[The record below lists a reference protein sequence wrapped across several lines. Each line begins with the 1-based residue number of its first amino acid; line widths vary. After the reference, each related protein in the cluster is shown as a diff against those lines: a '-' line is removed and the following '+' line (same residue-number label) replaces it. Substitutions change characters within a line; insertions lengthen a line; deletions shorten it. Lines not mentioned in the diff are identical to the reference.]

1 MDAAQILESLML
13 ISFGIAWPPSII
25 KSFRSRTTKGKSG
38 FFLIIVAV
46 GYISGIAAKYA
57 GHNVT
62 YVTYLYMLNLL
73 MVLVDAGLYI
83 RNLKLDAAREA

>member
-1 MDAAQILESLML
+1 MAVAQVLESLML
-13 ISFGIAWPPSII
+13 ISFGLAWPPSIV
-25 KSFRSRTTKGKSG
+25 KSYRSRTTKGKSG
-38 FFLIIVAV
+38 FFLIVVAV

-57 GHNVT
+57 GDNVT

-73 MVLVDAGLYI
+73 MVLVDVGLYV

>member
-1 MDAAQILESLML
+1 MDVAQILESLML

-57 GHNVT
+57 GDNVT

-73 MVLVDAGLYI
+73 MVLADIGLYI
-83 RNLKLDAAREA
+83 RNSRLDAAREA